1 MRHPQKANK
10 NRERVMLDTAFASP
24 IVVLVGMGYP
34 LEIRG
39 VMDALRYLDGQ
50 PALARDEAF
59 HAAYRACRDALNRK
73 ASVAEA
79 YGVLSA
85 LARRRGVL
93 VEEIRTQSAAAVAG
107 SLNA

>member
-1 MRHPQKANK
+1 
-10 NRERVMLDTAFASP
+10 MLDTAFASP

-39 VMDALRYLDGQ
+39 VMDAVRYLDGQ

-59 HAAYRACRDALNRK
+59 HAAYRASRDAL
-73 ASVAEA
+73 SVAEA

-93 VEEIRTQSAAAVAG
+93 VEEIRTQPASAFAG
-107 SLNA
+107 SLNV